1 MVQSDYNV
9 VLNALCKIEKTD
21 MSKAK
26 KFFVNELHVTPGK
39 AKCVLRRWAKMCNP
53 KIRDEKQC
61 LAGENLPGIIFVQK
75 LTKNGFHISLV
86 GCFTVLVLII
96 TFVKIKTSQKA
107 NLSV

>member
-26 KFFVNELHVTPGK
+26 KFLVKELHVTPGK
-39 AKCVLRRWAKMCNP
+39 AKCVLRRWAKMCNH

-96 TFVKIKTSQKA
+96 TFVKIKTSPKA